1 MGAGSGNVSGMN
13 AYGAGAGGVGTDVS
27 AGCAVC
33 ACGLHTLAVK
43 PVETGGMSGTY
54 AGGLLGESGL
64 DGGRPC
70 VEAKSGE
77 RSDVSTGDCKSE
89 GNRNS
94 LSAPGVPNGDEAGG
108 GEFELEGKK
117 WPLASRWGSLCDS
130 LVDEGGWVLLLSLF
144 YGQWHACDACS

>member
-1 MGAGSGNVSGMN
+1 MSGVN
-13 AYGAGAGGVGTDVS
+13 AYGAGAGGVGTGVS

-33 ACGLHTLAVK
+33 ARGLRTLTVK
-43 PVETGGMSGTY
+43 PVETGGVSGTY

-64 DGGRPC
+64 DGGRSH

-77 RSDVSTGDCKSE
+77 RSDASTGDCEPE

-94 LSAPGVPNGDEAGG
+94 LSVPGVPNGDEAGG

-117 WPLASRWGSLCDS
+117 RPLASLWGSLHDS
-130 LVDEGGWVLLLSLF
+130 LVDGKGWALLLSLLF
-144 YGQWHACDACS
+144 YGQ